1 MSFLGLSSR
10 SPLSLNAGAACGV
23 FQLTLGLIGVFR
35 PRVML
40 QEIWGFK
47 LPTKPGQEQL
57 LIECLQQLYGIRN
70 IALGLMILA
79 VRTFADSRTLGWVL
93 MTDMLVAIGDG
104 IIQKKGTGGG
114 EWKHWSFVPLGVG
127 MGMLLLGYFD

>member
-10 SPLSLNAGAACGV
+10 SPLALNIGAASGV
-23 FQLTLGLIGVFR
+23 FQLALGLTGVFQ

-40 QEIWGFK
+40 QEVWGFK
-47 LPTKPGQEQL
+47 PSTKPGEEQL
-57 LIECLQQLYGIRN
+57 LIESLMQLYGVRN

-79 VRTFADSRTLGWVL
+79 VRTLADSRTLGWVL
-93 MTDMLVAIGDG
+93 MTDILVAIGDG
-104 IIQKKGTGGG
+104 FVQKRCTGGG
-114 EWKHWSFVPLGVG
+114 EWKHWSFVPVGVG